1 MLPKRTITE
10 RKPRTKTAEQ
20 ALASLMRLCAR
31 AEKCE
36 ADARRLMRGWGVAEQ
51 EIEPVVARLVR
62 DRFIDDSRY
71 AAMYVREK
79 ANLSGWGAYKIRTFL
94 QRKQIDKATIDE
106 ALQQIDPARA
116 ADRLI
121 ERLQRK
127 ARTTKAKS
135 PYELRTKLIR
145 YALSLGFGY
154 EAVQQAVGAL
164 CTADQEENVCDEF
177 FD

>member
-1 MLPKRTITE
+1 MLPKKPITE
-10 RKPRTKTAEQ
+10 RKPRTKTPDE

-36 ADARRLMRGWGVAEQ
+36 ADARRLMRGWGVSEADADR
-51 EIEPVVARLVR
+51 VLARLVR

-79 ANLSGWGAYKIRTFL
+79 ANLAGWGAYKIRTFL
-94 QRKQIDKATIDE
+94 QRKQIDKATIEE
-106 ALQQIDPARA
+106 ALQQINATQA
-116 ADRLI
+116 ADRLV

-127 ARTTKAKS
+127 ARTTKAKT

-154 EAVQQAVGAL
+154 DTVRSAVEACTPNTEEQL
-164 CTADQEENVCDEF
+164 CDDF

>member
-1 MLPKRTITE
+1 MLPKKPITE
-10 RKPRTKTAEQ
+10 RKPRTKSADE

-62 DRFIDDSRY
+62 ERFIDDSRY

-79 ANLSGWGAYKIRTFL
+79 AHLAGWGAYKIRTFL
-94 QRKQIDKATIDE
+94 QRKQIARQTIDE
-106 ALQQIDPARA
+106 ALQQINPAQA
-116 ADRLI
+116 TDRLM

-145 YALSLGFGY
+145 YGLSLGFSY
-154 EAVQQAVGAL
+154 DAVLKAVEACAPN
-164 CTADQEENVCDEF
+164 TEEQPCDEF